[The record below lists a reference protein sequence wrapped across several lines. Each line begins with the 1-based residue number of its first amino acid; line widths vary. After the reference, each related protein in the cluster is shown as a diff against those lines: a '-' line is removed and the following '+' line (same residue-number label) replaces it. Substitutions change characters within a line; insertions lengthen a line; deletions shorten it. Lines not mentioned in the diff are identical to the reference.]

1 MNTAE
6 ETKKNAAFVRDLI
19 AMIEIK
25 FPADDYERG
34 LRDGMFRKA
43 FSLAPEMDEM
53 HIRRINEA
61 LCGMEFPSEAALGL
75 RRQTLTLLA
84 QAHNLKEFRNVK
96 MPFIRPAARPE
107 GKAVAK

>member
-1 MNTAE
+1 MKTAE
-6 ETKKNAAFVRDLI
+6 ETKANAAFVRDLI

-43 FSLAPEMDEM
+43 FTLAPEMDEM
-53 HIRRINEA
+53 HIRRVNEA
-61 LCGMEFPSEAALGL
+61 LCSMEFPSEAALGL

-84 QAHNLKEFRNVK
+84 QAHKLKEFRNVK
-96 MPFIRPAARPE
+96 MPVIRPTPRPAGSE
-107 GKAVAK
+107 VRK